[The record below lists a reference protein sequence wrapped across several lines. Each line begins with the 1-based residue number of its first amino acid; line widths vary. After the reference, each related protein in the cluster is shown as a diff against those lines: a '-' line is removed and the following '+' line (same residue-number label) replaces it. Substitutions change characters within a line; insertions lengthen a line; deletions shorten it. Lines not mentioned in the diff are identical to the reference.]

1 MTKKEIFDIFTL
13 PILNTN
19 TFNINKELLDD
30 LELINT
36 KDPSQTPIYN
46 KIFKTT
52 TTLGDKCLKKW
63 GQYYTNNIPFL
74 EESQKI
80 YKNFN
85 LNIKNEI
92 IEKAY
97 QDWCEIKN
105 TNNFCER
112 YQYIE
117 WERIKGINRYS
128 SFLTFL
134 SYYNLSSPL
143 FNLALPIFIL
153 ILPFFILKMG
163 KIPITWD
170 TYSKLIIM
178 QVKNHI
184 IGKIFYNFKN
194 TNWNQQLYYLF
205 SLALYIYNIYQNIIS
220 CYKFYSNTHK
230 ISNYFKT
237 LQDYLKYT
245 IYQMENFKNI
255 TTKYKTY
262 DITNAQILYHKGI
275 LTAFY
280 DDINII
286 HGKIISFKKIAQI
299 GYVMKQFFVLYDD
312 AELEKSFSFS
322 FGFNGYCEILNGIN
336 YNIKNN
342 NINKSKFILSKK
354 PIVKFKKSF
363 SPSLINENPV
373 KNNINM
379 FKNIII
385 TGPNAAGKTT
395 LIKSTLLNILLSQQ
409 IGYGCFKSGK
419 LTPFKHIHAYI
430 NIPDT
435 IARDSLFQA
444 EARRCKEIIDII
456 QKNPNEKHFCIFDEL
471 YSGTNPYEAISS
483 AYSYLK
489 YMNQFK
495 NVKYMLTTHYI
506 KLCKLFNEDKDTRNF
521 NMQAIIEDKQ
531 PIYSYKMTRGISSI
545 KGGICVLREL
555 KYPKIIIQ
563 NTEKILKK
571 L

>member
-1 MTKKEIFDIFTL
+1 MKKKEIYETFTL
-13 PILNTN
+13 PIKYTDKK
-19 TFNINKELLDD
+19 TIKKELLDD
-30 LELINT
+30 LELIKT

-46 KIFKTT
+46 KIFKTKT
-52 TTLGDKCLKKW
+52 ILGNECLKEW
-63 GQYYTNNIPFL
+63 GKYYTTDVEFL
-74 EESQKI
+74 KESQKI
-80 YKNFN
+80 YNSCN
-85 LNIKNEI
+85 LNINNEI
-92 IEKAY
+92 VEKAY
-97 QDWCEIKN
+97 TDWCEIKN
-105 TNNFCER
+105 TNDFCER

-117 WERIKGINRYS
+117 WDRIKGINRYS

-134 SYYNLSSPL
+134 SYYNLSAPL

-153 ILPFFILKMG
+153 ILPFFILKLG
-163 KIPITWD
+163 KIPITFE
-170 TYSKLIIM
+170 TYTKLIIA

-184 IGKIFYNFKN
+184 IGKIFYNFRK
-194 TNWNQQLYYLF
+194 TNWNQRLYYIF

-220 CYKFYSNTHK
+220 CYRFYRNTYK

-237 LQDYLKYT
+237 LQNYLKYT
-245 IYQMENFKNI
+245 LIQMESFNSM
-255 TTKYKTY
+255 TKKFKTY
-262 DITNAQILYHKGI
+262 ENINKDILYHKSKLI
-275 LTAFY
+275 SFY
-280 DDINII
+280 NDIEII

-312 AELEKSFSFS
+312 VELEKSFLFS
-322 FGFNGYCEILNGIN
+322 FGFNGYCEVLHGIN
-336 YNIKNN
+336 SNINN
-342 NINKSKFILSKK
+342 KSINKSKFILSKK

-363 SPSLINENPV
+363 SPSLIADNPV

-409 IGYGCFKSGK
+409 IGYGCFKTGK
-419 LTPFKHIHAYI
+419 ITPFEHIHAYI

-444 EARRCKEIIDII
+444 EARRCKEIIDLI

-506 KLCKLFNEDKDTRNF
+506 KLCYLFDKDKHTKNF
-521 NMQAIIEDKQ
+521 NMQTIIENKR
-531 PIYSYKMTRGISSI
+531 PIYSYKMNPGISSI
-545 KGGICVLREL
+545 KGGICVLRQL
-555 KYPKIIIQ
+555 KYPNIILE
-563 NTEKILKK
+563 NTEKIINTL
-571 L
+571 